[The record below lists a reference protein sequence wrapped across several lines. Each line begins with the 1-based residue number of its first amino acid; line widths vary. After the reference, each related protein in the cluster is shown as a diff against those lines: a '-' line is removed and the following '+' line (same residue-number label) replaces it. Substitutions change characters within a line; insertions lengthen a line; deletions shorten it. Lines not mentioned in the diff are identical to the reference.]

1 MHRTILLAP
10 LALALASCNGEQP
23 TVCMLPASSPSPS
36 ATSSLPVIF
45 PSVLV
50 SVQDSVTGV
59 DLAPASSGAFVV
71 GTYADSLRHGGPGAE
86 LAAYGPSGR
95 YTLVVQHAGYA
106 IWGTDQVRVTGGDC
120 SVETQRITAK
130 LQRLPGGS

>member
-10 LALALASCNGEQP
+10 LALALAACNGEQP
-23 TVCMLPASSPSPS
+23 TACMLPASSPSAS
-36 ATSSLPVIF
+36 SSLPVIF
-45 PSVLV
+45 PAVLV
-50 SVQDSVTGV
+50 SVQDSVTGI

-71 GTYADSLRHGGPGAE
+71 GTYADSLRHDGGAA
-86 LAAYGPSGR
+86 LAAYGPAGR

-106 IWGTDQVRVTGGDC
+106 IWGTDRVRVTGGDC
-120 SVETQRITAK
+120 SLDTEQITAK